1 MTADPPDTETR
12 ETATDGFSR
21 CDYCRLPIP
30 STAVTLDRDG
40 ETYEFCS
47 AACRDALAESD
58 RVFTHYHG
66 FRHLSTGV
74 SALDTSLPEGIPRNS
89 FVMLL
94 SQPGSRLDAVLTE
107 VAWRA
112 LQRNEPVVFVT
123 FLEPPVSVIQSFLS
137 LEWNALPSLENGDL
151 WIVDCFSDR
160 VDDRSRM
167 DERMGTWNT
176 HLREVAAGATTRVSD
191 AEDLSRVES
200 QLDTVLT
207 DSGMQETGIVVID
220 SLTEIG
226 TLVQPVQAYDFVK
239 DIRADVAKARFVPIF
254 AGATATAEAGGF
266 PQDLGYIVDGIVDL
280 RSNDDVVEGALVKQL
295 RVRKMNGVLTYPEWA
310 SFEYTAGEGIVT
322 FDPLAQLE
330 AAEPSPSGDDSGE
343 STDADGPAATDHS
356 E

>member
-1 MTADPPDTETR
+1 MSPGHTLFPPTARRTTGDSGSTGHRD
-12 ETATDGFSR
+12 SR
-21 CDYCRLPIP
+21 D
-30 STAVTLDRDG
+30 S
-40 ETYEFCS
+40 
-47 AACRDALAESD
+47 
-58 RVFTHYHG
+58 HG
-66 FRHLSTGV
+66 RLSTGV

-295 RVRKMNGVLTYPEWA
+295 RV
-310 SFEYTAGEGIVT
+310 
-322 FDPLAQLE
+322 
-330 AAEPSPSGDDSGE
+330 
-343 STDADGPAATDHS
+343 
-356 E
+356 